1 MIFLGPVII
10 ILLFFLIFIIS
21 KHVTE
26 SRTPQNFPPG
36 PRPLPIIGNLHM
48 LDLKRPQKTFIELS
62 KKYGSVFSF
71 ELGPRKVV
79 VLLGYEAVKEALVD
93 HADVF
98 AERPDIPI
106 FKKYLKNMG
115 VVFSHGENWK
125 VMRRFTLTTLRDFGM
140 GKRTLEDKIIEEC
153 SFLLKSF
160 ESQKGNPFMSKTI
173 ISTAV
178 SNIIV
183 SILFGQRFDYQDP
196 LFLRLINLLS
206 ENVVLLGSPSIMV
219 YNIYPALGFLLA
231 GYRSVKKN
239 RNEFRSFIA
248 KTLIQHL
255 KQLDSNDQRSLID
268 VFLVRQ
274 EAEKSN
280 PNSFFHDDNLISLA
294 NNLFAAGTETS
305 ATTLYWGLLL
315 MMKYPEVQRKVQEE
329 IETVM
334 GSSQPKTE
342 YRKIMPYTDAVIHEI
357 QRYANILPLSVH
369 RETTSEIKFKGYLI
383 PKGTYIIPVLESV
396 LYDKSQFEKP
406 TEFNPQHFLNSE
418 GSFIKKE
425 AFMPFGAG
433 RRICAGET
441 LAKMELFLFF
451 VSLLQRF
458 TFRPPPDLTDFDF
471 KTLTGIT
478 ISPQPYKICALPRS

>member
-1 MIFLGPVII
+1 M
-10 ILLFFLIFIIS
+10 
-21 KHVTE
+21 
-26 SRTPQNFPPG
+26 
-36 PRPLPIIGNLHM
+36 
-48 LDLKRPQKTFIELS
+48 
-62 KKYGSVFSF
+62 
-71 ELGPRKVV
+71 GPRKTV
-79 VLLGYEAVKEALVD
+79 VLTGYEAVKEALVD

-106 FKKYLKNMG
+106 FKLFLKNMG
-115 VVFSHGENWK
+115 ILFSHGENWK

-140 GKRTLEDKIIEEC
+140 GKRTLEDKIAEEC

-183 SILFGQRFDYQDP
+183 SILLGHRFDYQDP

-206 ENVVLLGSPSIMV
+206 ENVVLLGSPSVMV
-219 YNIYPALGFLLA
+219 YNVYPALGFLLA
-231 GYRSVKKN
+231 GHRSIKKN
-239 RNEFRSFIA
+239 TDEFRSFIA

-255 KQLDSNDQRSLID
+255 RQLDANDQRSLID

-280 PNSFFHDDNLISLA
+280 PSSYFHEDNLISLA
-294 NNLFAAGTETS
+294 SNLFAAGTETTT
-305 ATTLYWGLLL
+305 TTLYWGLLL
-315 MMKYPEVQRKVQEE
+315 MIKYPEVQRKVQEE

-334 GSSQPKTE
+334 GSSQPKIE
-342 YRKIMPYTDAVIHEI
+342 HRKKMPYTDAVIHEI

-369 RETTSEIKFKGYLI
+369 RETTTEIKFKGYLI

-396 LYDKSQFEKP
+396 LYDKTQFEKP

-418 GSFIKKE
+418 GLFIKKE

-478 ISPQPYKICALPRS
+478 ISPKPYKICALPRS